1 MTTMMSVRFFG
12 SLQALWVITAMV
24 VVVQTKTPCMRSTIS
39 LDRVLDLGFIVQAH
53 FCFKTHLFIG
63 TYSF

>member
-12 SLQALWVITAMV
+12 SLQTLSVITAMV

-39 LDRVLDLGFIVQAH
+39 LGRALDLGLVQAH
-53 FCFKTHLFIG
+53 FCFKTHLFIS